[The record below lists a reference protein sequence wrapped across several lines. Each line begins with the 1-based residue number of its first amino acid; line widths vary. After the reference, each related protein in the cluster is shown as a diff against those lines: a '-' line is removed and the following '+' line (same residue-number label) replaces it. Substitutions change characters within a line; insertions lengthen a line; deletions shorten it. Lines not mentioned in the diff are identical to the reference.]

1 MMYNLYFIFYTL
13 LIFITLDR
21 VDMKIW
27 KTMTFNGNA
36 NIVYENYE
44 ESIGK
49 KPNKLRQFIFRLMM
63 MIYPLV
69 HPLVLIHTALLS
81 NYKNKYELLKFI
93 INKPY
98 AHPILQMSLHGS
110 INLLNSKQCNDTCN
124 KYNSKIFWDNLFKKY
139 EIHTPKI
146 YGYVKNGNIKMTS
159 EINNTKCILKPI
171 SGGFGNGIIHF
182 NKNNLPRNG
191 EFIIQEFIQ
200 TNGHYRVV
208 TGCDHILSMRYY
220 SKSKNEIASNY
231 HNGGSCHVSS
241 CKKGVCIFENIKTN
255 KKFKMS
261 DDIFKKIKN
270 DALKIH
276 KNLKEIDIIGW
287 DIVISGNDYYFLEGN
302 IFAGAANPHEKGYVK
317 NAKHVLKCVK
327 LNN

>member
-1 MMYNLYFIFYTL
+1 MYNLYFIFYTL

-124 KYNSKIFWDNLFKKY
+124 KYNSKIFWDNFF
-139 EIHTPKI
+139 P
-146 YGYVKNGNIKMTS
+146 
-159 EINNTKCILKPI
+159 
-171 SGGFGNGIIHF
+171 
-182 NKNNLPRNG
+182 
-191 EFIIQEFIQ
+191 
-200 TNGHYRVV
+200 
-208 TGCDHILSMRYY
+208 
-220 SKSKNEIASNY
+220 
-231 HNGGSCHVSS
+231 
-241 CKKGVCIFENIKTN
+241 
-255 KKFKMS
+255 
-261 DDIFKKIKN
+261 
-270 DALKIH
+270 
-276 KNLKEIDIIGW
+276 
-287 DIVISGNDYYFLEGN
+287 
-302 IFAGAANPHEKGYVK
+302 
-317 NAKHVLKCVK
+317 
-327 LNN
+327 